1 MALPQLIENAEWVFK
16 VTRELS
22 KHPVRDVCLLGFFVA
37 SPCTTLELN
46 RIQLGDVVGKSGK
59 LNKKFM
65 IRGDAPR
72 EFYLTNKKLIKML
85 NEYIEVRVKNKACLG
100 NHPDHYLGLDPDD
113 ALFISYQGEGF
124 SITKR
129 KTAKGN
135 ISYACDAL
143 NRHLKMLLSHSGI
156 EKPSVLSGRRTF
168 AVSLARKGIDV
179 AHIHYLLG
187 NKSLKTTQKM
197 IATDPANMGAI
208 AAEAF

>member
-1 MALPQLIENAEWVFK
+1 MALPQLIDNPEWLFK

-46 RIQLGDVVGKSGK
+46 RIQLGDVVSKSGK

-65 IRGDAPR
+65 IRGDER
-72 EFYLTNKKLIKML
+72 EFYLTNKKLIKMINDYL
-85 NEYIEVRVKNKACLG
+85 AVRVKNKIGLG
-100 NHPDHYLGLDPDD
+100 NHPDQYLGLDPDE
-113 ALFISYQGEGF
+113 AFFISYQGQGF
-124 SITKR
+124 SITMR

-143 NRHLKMLLSHSGI
+143 NRHIKMLLSHGGI

-187 NKSLKTTQKM
+187 NKSLKTTQKL
-197 IATDPANMGAI
+197 IATDPVNMGAI